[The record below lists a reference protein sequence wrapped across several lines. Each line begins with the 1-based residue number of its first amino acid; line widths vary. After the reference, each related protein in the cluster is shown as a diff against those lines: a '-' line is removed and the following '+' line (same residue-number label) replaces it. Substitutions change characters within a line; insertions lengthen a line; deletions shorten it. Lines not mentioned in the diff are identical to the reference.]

1 MLKIREAKSVIR
13 EFPLI
18 EIGVPNSV
26 GNIYT
31 EKSVDRIFE
40 ILENRKFFT
49 GELVGSINLDGEYIT
64 EMEEYSHIIDH
75 LFIEDNFIV
84 AVIKF
89 RSTKIGKEALDMF
102 TEGAATFR
110 PTIKGKIDEHTRE
123 IIISDIVGV
132 DLLPVTDIL
141 LIRPDGIPWIKV
153 K

>member
-49 GELVGSINLDGEYIT
+49 EFLGNGHSRTNTG
-64 EMEEYSHIIDH
+64 
-75 LFIEDNFIV
+75 
-84 AVIKF
+84 
-89 RSTKIGKEALDMF
+89 
-102 TEGAATFR
+102 
-110 PTIKGKIDEHTRE
+110 
-123 IIISDIVGV
+123 
-132 DLLPVTDIL
+132 
-141 LIRPDGIPWIKV
+141 
-153 K
+153 